1 MKSFLF
7 FKNCG
12 RAGLLHHPEQGSLAQ
27 YFKTKKNIKRTCGFF
42 LFKMSCPEIAIH
54 KKVSLWK
61 NMKKVAI

>member
-27 YFKTKKNIKRTCGFF
+27 YFKTKKKHQANLWFF
-42 LFKMSCPEIAIH
+42 LI
-54 KKVSLWK
+54 
-61 NMKKVAI
+61 